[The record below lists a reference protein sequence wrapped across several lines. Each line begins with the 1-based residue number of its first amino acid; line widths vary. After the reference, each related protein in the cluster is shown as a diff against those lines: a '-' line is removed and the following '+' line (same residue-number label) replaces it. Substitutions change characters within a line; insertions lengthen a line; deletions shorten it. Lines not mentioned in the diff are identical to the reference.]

1 MQQAE
6 QIIREL
12 RDMKADHKPHEVS
25 QKLHQ
30 LREMQPDQR
39 DPEATSPVD
48 EEIKVGDYVR
58 LRAPKLPWRGHL
70 AEQEQG
76 GRAGQTA

>member
-39 DPEATSPVD
+39 DPEATSPEV

-58 LRAPKLPWRGHL
+58 LRRLIYHCEVISL
-70 AEQEQG
+70 S
-76 GRAGQTA
+76 